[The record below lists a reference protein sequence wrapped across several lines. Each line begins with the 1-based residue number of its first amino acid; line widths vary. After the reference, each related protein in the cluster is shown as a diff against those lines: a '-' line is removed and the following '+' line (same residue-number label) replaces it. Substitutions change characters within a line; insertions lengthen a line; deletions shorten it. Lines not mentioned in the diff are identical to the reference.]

1 MAHGHPK
8 FQKGGGEIA
17 AYSWFKFLQ
26 SQGLRAIFVGRG
38 ENADPY
44 NTKVVLREIF
54 KDEYVLYTSTDFFH
68 FSTRDDSL
76 LKALEVLIDAYKPDI
91 IHLHHFVHI
100 GLEVGALIK
109 YLAPKTKLI
118 LTLHE
123 YLAICHNNGQLLTT
137 SGTVC
142 SGYSP
147 EKCCQCFP
155 TISTNKFFMRELEIK
170 ARLSYFDYFICPSKF
185 LFDIYLAWGLPGNK
199 ISVIENPFPSPALS
213 FNAALTFP
221 DLDQPLK
228 IGFFGQINLYKGLDI
243 IIEGVKQAIQ
253 NGRQVQLGIHGKMS
267 AVTGN
272 EYIKTLIESI
282 RECRDSIVFYD
293 AYESIETFDLMAQYH
308 FVVMGSRWFENSPV
322 VIQEALEANRP
333 LIVPRLGGML
343 EKVNGIGLTF
353 LPSNPTSLCGL
364 LLGLTSEIYAELVI
378 NVQRKR
384 MVLRDI
390 RSDHQKALLNL
401 YGVN

>member
-54 KDEYVLYTSTDFFH
+54 NDEYVLFTSTDFFH

-76 LKALEVLIDAYKPDI
+76 LKALEVLIHAYKPAVF
-91 IHLHHFVHI
+91 HLHHFVHI

-109 YLAPKTKLI
+109 HLSPNVKLI

-147 EKCCQCFP
+147 EKCFQCFP
-155 TISTNKFFMRELEIK
+155 TISSNKFFMRELEIK
-170 ARLSYFDYFICPSKF
+170 AALSYFDHFICPSQF
-185 LFDIYLAWGLPGNK
+185 LFDRYLNWGLPGYK
-199 ISVIENPFPSPALS
+199 TSVIENPFLMPDLS

-221 DLDQPLK
+221 DLNQPLK
-228 IGFFGQINLYKGLDI
+228 IGFFGQINFYKGLDI

-267 AVTGN
+267 TVTGD
-272 EYIKTLIESI
+272 EYIKSLIGSI
-282 RECRDSIVFYD
+282 EECRDFIVFYD
-293 AYESIETFDLMAQYH
+293 AYESIDTFDLMAQYH

-343 EKVNGIGLTF
+343 EKVKNIGLTYI
-353 LPSNPTSLCGL
+353 PSSPTSLCRL
-364 LLGLTSEIYAELVI
+364 LLGLTAEIYADLVI
-378 NVQRKR
+378 NVEHKR
-384 MVLRDI
+384 SFLGESRIGHQNAVLNVYR
-390 RSDHQKALLNL
+390 AC
-401 YGVN
+401 